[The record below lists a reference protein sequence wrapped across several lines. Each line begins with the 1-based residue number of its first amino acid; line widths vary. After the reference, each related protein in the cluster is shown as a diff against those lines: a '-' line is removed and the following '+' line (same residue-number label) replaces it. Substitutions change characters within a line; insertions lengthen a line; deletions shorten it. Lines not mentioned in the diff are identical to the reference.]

1 MSFNNSPLEILVAF
15 AIVFVSG
22 ALSAIGLVKYVE
34 KVRKDASGS
43 NPSN

>member
-1 MSFNNSPLEILVAF
+1 MSSNTSPLESLLAF
-15 AIVFVSG
+15 FIVFASG

-34 KVRKDASGS
+34 KVRKDASSS

>member
-1 MSFNNSPLEILVAF
+1 MSSNTSPLESLLAF
-15 AIVFVSG
+15 FIVFVSG

-34 KVRKDASGS
+34 KVRRDASGS